1 MKAYIISAKKKNLN
15 FHSTHMNKV
24 NIFLYERL
32 NKYNNIKSVNN
43 SFQSLLWMQILFYDK

>member
-43 SFQSLLWMQILFYDK
+43 SFQSLL